1 MTTTTHPPGSR
12 RRGGGALGVC
22 GSAAAR
28 AAAGAT
34 ASVASAGAAA
44 CAPAVPSDGT
54 SGATAKQ
61 SLCRPEAGVVA
72 AAAVAAGANLLKAG
86 SSSDTDWV
94 LVASLVVFVL
104 LLAALALA
112 LVLLYRRHIARGGAA
127 AAPSAYAAAPRA
139 SASLASLGSLPLD
152 GSTAPADIDA
162 QIDAHLA
169 AEAARPATA
178 RKYKVRQGKDTSFRD
193 EEEEEPL
200 GATPCDKRCRIF
212 CHLPATDD
220 AESPAR
226 LKFGTPSKAARERQC
241 GACSFVPLPSK
252 KYSACNL
259 PSSFLRIHLNTKKII
274 FDFWISI

>member
-1 MTTTTHPPGSR
+1 LLIHINLIVLPCVRCACSIFVGSVVYTCVFRMQMVARRRLTLTLKLTLTWQLR
-12 RRGGGALGVC
+12 RRG
-22 GSAAAR
+22 
-28 AAAGAT
+28 
-34 ASVASAGAAA
+34 
-44 CAPAVPSDGT
+44 
-54 SGATAKQ
+54 
-61 SLCRPEAGVVA
+61 
-72 AAAVAAGANLLKAG
+72 
-86 SSSDTDWV
+86 
-94 LVASLVVFVL
+94 
-104 LLAALALA
+104 
-112 LVLLYRRHIARGGAA
+112 RRR
-127 AAPSAYAAAPRA
+127 RE
-139 SASLASLGSLPLD
+139 
-152 GSTAPADIDA
+152 ST
-162 QIDAHLA
+162 Q
-169 AEAARPATA
+169 
-178 RKYKVRQGKDTSFRD
+178 VRQGKDTSFRD